1 MQELKS
7 IQDALKILNTNC
19 KDCEELGFPG
29 KYDNIEREGDLAV
42 YKCSF
47 LSFHE
52 LKLKANFETPK
63 EEINKLIENLN
74 ELIKNKPKSNALEIE
89 KYTFKNEYDSL
100 IKRLYILVEFAPK
113 DFQIKFNGL
122 CYYCGREVPVE
133 IKEREVWYN
142 CPDCASILA
151 DSME

>member
-7 IQDALKILNTNC
+7 FQDALKILDTNC
-19 KDCEELGFPG
+19 KNCEELGFPG
-29 KYDNIEREGDLAV
+29 KYDVIERSGDLAV

-47 LSFHE
+47 LRSHE

-63 EEINKLIENLN
+63 EEIQKVIKNLN
-74 ELIKNKPKSNALEIE
+74 VLIKNKPKSNSLEIE
-89 KYTFKNEYDSL
+89 KHNFKENYDSL
-100 IKRLYILVEFAPK
+100 TKRLNICAKFAPK

-122 CYYCGREVPVE
+122 CYYCGKEVPIE
-133 IKEREVWYN
+133 IKEKKVWYN
-142 CPDCASILA
+142 CSACASILA